1 MGLKMEVAEA
11 AESEPD
17 FENQTEQ
24 GEKCTEVNCKRVC
37 LKAGIEETHD
47 PEAQSESTVP
57 HCQWASDSYFGR
69 AKNCVPTLSER
80 VHRQT

>member
-24 GEKCTEVNCKRVC
+24 GEKCTEVNCEKGLS
-37 LKAGIEETHD
+37 LKAGI
-47 PEAQSESTVP
+47 
-57 HCQWASDSYFGR
+57 
-69 AKNCVPTLSER
+69 
-80 VHRQT
+80 

>member
-24 GEKCTEVNCKRVC
+24 GEKCTEVNCEKG
-37 LKAGIEETHD
+37 L
-47 PEAQSESTVP
+47 PQSWDLGDT
-57 HCQWASDSYFGR
+57 
-69 AKNCVPTLSER
+69 
-80 VHRQT
+80 